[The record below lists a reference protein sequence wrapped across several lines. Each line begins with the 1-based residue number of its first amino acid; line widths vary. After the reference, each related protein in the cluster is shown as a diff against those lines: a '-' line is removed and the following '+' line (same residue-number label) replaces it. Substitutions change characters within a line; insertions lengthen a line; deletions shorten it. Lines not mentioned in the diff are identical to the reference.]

1 MYLVLRFLALVL
13 ALVVGLTACTQAAPR
28 AAAPARQAPAVEQAA
43 FPVTIIDDLG
53 RSVRVEKLPQRIV
66 STAPSNTEILFA
78 LGLNDRIVAVTDF
91 CDYPEE
97 ARAKPK
103 IGGMKPSVEKIVSF
117 APDLVVA
124 STINPQDLIQQL
136 ESSKIPVV
144 IWGPKDFAGIMR
156 NIEQTGVIT
165 GTAERAKRITAGMK
179 DRIDAVAAKARQA
192 TAQPRVFFEV
202 DATDPSKPFTA
213 GPGSFVDAMITL
225 AGGQNIAAGASSQW
239 PQLSLEELVKADPEI
254 IILSDYAYGVTPE
267 SVARR
272 PGWANL
278 SAVKRGAIK
287 PIEDPNIVVRPGPR
301 IVDGLELLARF
312 IQPDVFR

>member
-1 MYLVLRFLALVL
+1 MSQVIRFLALVL
-13 ALVVGLTACTQAAPR
+13 ALAVGLNACTQPVPR
-28 AAAPARQAPAVEQAA
+28 AAAPAGQTPAAEQAA
-43 FPVTIIDDLG
+43 FPVTITDDLG

-78 LGLNDRIVAVTDF
+78 LGLNERIVAVTDF

-97 ARAKPK
+97 AKAKPK
-103 IGGMKPSVEKIVSF
+103 IGGTKPSVEKIVSF
-117 APDLVVA
+117 SPDLVVA

-144 IWGPKDFAGIMR
+144 VWGPKDFAGIMR
-156 NIEQTGVIT
+156 NIEQTGMIT
-165 GTAERAKRITAGMK
+165 GTAERARRITASMK

-192 TAQPRVFFEV
+192 TAKPRVFFEV

-239 PQLSLEELVKADPEI
+239 PQLSLEELVRADPEI

-272 PGWANL
+272 PGWENL
-278 SAVKRGAIK
+278 TAVRKGAIK

-312 IQPDVFR
+312 IHPDVFK

>member
-1 MYLVLRFLALVL
+1 MYRAMRLLAFVL
-13 ALVVGLTACTQAAPR
+13 ALVAGLTACTQAAPR
-28 AAAPARQAPAVEQAA
+28 AAAPARQAPAVEHTT
-43 FPVTIIDDLG
+43 FPVTITDDLG

-103 IGGMKPSVEKIVSF
+103 IGGTKPSVEKIVSF

-136 ESSKIPVV
+136 ESSRIPVV
-144 IWGPKDFAGIMR
+144 VWGPKDFAGIMR

-165 GTAERAKRITAGMK
+165 GTVERAKRITAGMR
-179 DRIDAVAAKARQA
+179 DRIDAVAAQARQA
-192 TAQPRVFFEV
+192 TAKPRVFFEV

-239 PQLSLEELVKADPEI
+239 PQFSLEELVKADPEI

-267 SVARR
+267 SVAKR
-272 PGWANL
+272 PGWENL